1 MIRLTTLVENTAT
14 RGGLRAE
21 HGFSVLVETNNG
33 SFLFDTGQTDAI
45 IHNAR
50 VLNKDISMIKKV
62 VLSHGHYDHGGGLSY
77 LSGLTKP
84 LVYAHPEI
92 FRDRYSQ
99 SGNSRRY
106 IGMEKRCFYEDRGV
120 RFVLNDKPV
129 GIIKGAY
136 TTGVEKMTTD
146 FEKIDRNF
154 VYKENNEYKKD
165 DVIDDMS
172 VVLETRRG
180 LFVVFGCAH
189 RGIINIIRQVE
200 EQFDKKVFGFI
211 GGTHLGPADDIQ
223 KKRTIEELRKS
234 DISIIGPSHC
244 TGLLMTAR
252 LYCEFK
258 NRVVF
263 NNVGTVIELD

>member
-1 MIRLTTLVENTAT
+1 MIRLTTMVENTAT
-14 RGGLRAE
+14 RGMLRAE
-21 HGFSVLVETNNG
+21 HGFSVLVETDNG
-33 SFLFDTGQTDAI
+33 SFLFDTGQTDAL

-50 VLNKDISMIKKV
+50 VLNKDISLIEKV
-62 VLSHGHYDHGGGLSY
+62 VLSHGHYDHCGGLSY
-77 LSGLTKP
+77 LSELAKP
-84 LVYAHPEI
+84 VVYAHPEI
-92 FRDRYSQ
+92 FRERYHQ
-99 SGNSRRY
+99 SRSGRRY
-106 IGMEKRCFYEDRGV
+106 IGIEKRSFYEDRGIQ
-120 RFVLNDKPV
+120 FVLNDKPTE
-129 GIIKGAY
+129 IINGAY
-136 TTGVEKMTTD
+136 TTGVEEMRTD
-146 FEKIDRNF
+146 FENIDKNF
-154 VYKENNEYKKD
+154 VYKDHNEYKKD

-172 VVLETRRG
+172 LVLETGKG

-200 EQFDKKVFGFI
+200 EQFRKKVFGFI

-223 KKRTIEELRKS
+223 KIRTIEELRKS